1 MLIFFL
7 SFFFCPC
14 HFCSLKYSAPSNAYH
29 LILLSRASSNTASL
43 VKSSL
48 LPSTGINTSLFCVA
62 RAICMLFGS
71 FGVHL
76 FTNCILNVSDDHQA
90 LSDTGKK
97 RQAFKK
103 FILRNVN
110 LLAQMHVIHAENKH
124 SNGVLNQSLGRLS
137 GRGNLTVWVLT
148 GKWGISQGKSAHSRK
163 EKPQVEWQRVPHSL
177 QIATNL
183 KECYLKLWSTTSLA
197 DCARD
202 KVRDWE

>member
-1 MLIFFL
+1 MFSHILQVKSKCFLLQISLQISLPEAHNSSYTRQVTASWSDHKFMINAYFL
-7 SFFFCPC
+7 SFFFFCPC
-14 HFCSLKYSAPSNAYH
+14 HFCSPKYSVPSNAYH
-29 LILLSRASSNTASL
+29 LILLYRASSNTVSL

-48 LPSTGINTSLFCVA
+48 LPSTRINTSLFCVA
-62 RAICMLFGS
+62 RAIYMLFGS

-124 SNGVLNQSLGRLS
+124 SNGALNQSLGRLS
-137 GRGNLTVWVLT
+137 GRGNLTV
-148 GKWGISQGKSAHSRK
+148 
-163 EKPQVEWQRVPHSL
+163 
-177 QIATNL
+177 
-183 KECYLKLWSTTSLA
+183 
-197 DCARD
+197 
-202 KVRDWE
+202 